1 MAKQQS
7 TNINLKYSMEK
18 FLNDYIA
25 LCDNLKKIVKL
36 SRVKR
41 ILQLMHPSIALKL
54 GIRHNPDGSYCF
66 PSNLSAAL
74 VSTSNILNALI
85 DVNKR
90 ITSNDVFDIP
100 QGLLFPNKLSFYIH
114 ISPDFETPED
124 SSRLINSF
132 SSSKASAS
140 IAVED
145 AIYAFVVEQYH
156 SKEVT
161 GPADFLRMITE
172 LFNVKEICANVVKE
186 KSSWFY
192 AIQNPAHS
200 KYNIFTQVDY
210 RSFAI
215 GLQKLNEKLSDL
227 SAECLRLANEYNR
240 IASTS
245 SASFFNYNPQK
256 TLNVQ
261 SSSNIS
267 DLSRNS
273 YQSSSNIS
281 VLSRN
286 SDQSSSN
293 ISDLSRNSDQSS
305 SNINALSRNSDT
317 SDSAFESNYDYNDSI
332 ANNIDCSSEYSNCCN
347 ANNADFPESQP
358 ATANP
363 KSRVPHEKMTEAMF
377 AFNDMLATGYD
388 MKKALS
394 LFFGECDIESDIEA
408 VCKEYWLFKRETQTE
423 KPEVVAE
430 DVRKCFTIEAIASYS
445 FPKPKFSSY
454 KLYKIK
460 SGSYNSKDLLNL
472 QISMHAAAYAL
483 LKSELSKTP
492 VRHEFPYI
500 GSGATVYSQFKEMCK
515 SVDLYRLLRKYS
527 EIGYSRIVKEINMS
541 KSDYAGE
548 CSVESSYINQV
559 NCCCKK
565 AAIFFLTQTIKG
577 VKLADQETD

>member
-1 MAKQQS
+1 MAKQKS

-54 GIRHNPDGSYCF
+54 GIRHNPDGSFCF

-261 SSSNIS
+261 SSSNV
-267 DLSRNS
+267 
-273 YQSSSNIS
+273 SS
-281 VLSRN
+281 LSRN
-286 SDQSSSN
+286 SDQSSSD
-293 ISDLSRNSDQSS
+293 IGSLSRNSDQSAT
-305 SNINALSRNSDT
+305 NIGSLSRNSDT
-317 SDSAFESNYDYNDSI
+317 SDSAFESNYDYNDSTDS
-332 ANNIDCSSEYSNCCN
+332 NIGCSSEYSNCCN

-483 LKSELSKTP
+483 LKSALSKTP

-577 VKLADQETD
+577 VKLADHETD

>member
-18 FLNDYIA
+18 FLNDYIV

-172 LFNVKEICANVVKE
+172 LFNVKEICDNVVKE

-267 DLSRNS
+267 DLSH
-273 YQSSSNIS
+273 
-281 VLSRN
+281 N

-305 SNINALSRNSDT
+305 SNIGSLSRNSDT

-332 ANNIDCSSEYSNCCN
+332 DSNIGCSSEYSNCCN

-577 VKLADQETD
+577 VKLADHETD

>member
-1 MAKQQS
+1 
-7 TNINLKYSMEK
+7 MEK

-90 ITSNDVFDIP
+90 ITNNDVFDIP

-240 IASTS
+240 IASKS

-273 YQSSSNIS
+273 DN
-281 VLSRN
+281 
-286 SDQSSSN
+286 
-293 ISDLSRNSDQSS
+293 
-305 SNINALSRNSDT
+305 
-317 SDSAFESNYDYNDSI
+317 SDSAFESNYDYNDSTDS
-332 ANNIDCSSEYSNCCN
+332 NIGCSSEYSNCCN

-358 ATANP
+358 ATSNP

-548 CSVESSYINQV
+548 CSVESSYINQI

>member
-1 MAKQQS
+1 
-7 TNINLKYSMEK
+7 MEK
-18 FLNDYIA
+18 FLSDYIV

-90 ITSNDVFDIP
+90 IISNDVFDIP

-245 SASFFNYNPQK
+245 STSFFNYNPQK

-273 YQSSSNIS
+273 DQSSSNIS
-281 VLSRN
+281 GLSCN

-305 SNINALSRNSDT
+305 SNIGCLSRNSDT

-332 ANNIDCSSEYSNCCN
+332 DSNIGCSSEYSNCFN

-548 CSVESSYINQV
+548 CSVESSYINQI

>member
-1 MAKQQS
+1 
-7 TNINLKYSMEK
+7 MEK

-215 GLQKLNEKLSDL
+215 GLQKLNEKLQDL

-245 SASFFNYNPQK
+245 SASFFNYNPQ

-267 DLSRNS
+267 N
-273 YQSSSNIS
+273 
-281 VLSRN
+281 LSRN

-293 ISDLSRNSDQSS
+293 ISNLSRNSDQSS
-305 SNINALSRNSDT
+305 SNIGSLSRNSDT

-332 ANNIDCSSEYSNCCN
+332 DSNIGCSSEYSNCCN

-394 LFFGECDIESDIEA
+394 FLYGYCNIESDIKA
-408 VCKEYWLFKRETQTE
+408 ACKEYYITDFVPETISVEQAVNIVRDLFFSKSFVPYT
-423 KPEVVAE
+423 
-430 DVRKCFTIEAIASYS
+430 
-445 FPKPKFSSY
+445 FPKPKFSNS
-454 KLYKIK
+454 KLSFIRTGK
-460 SGSYNSKDLLNL
+460 YNMKDLLNL
-472 QISMHAAAYAL
+472 QIGIHAAAYAI
-483 LKSELSKTP
+483 LKSDICNHP
-492 VRHEFPYI
+492 VHRSFPFI
-500 GSGATVYSQFKEMCK
+500 GTGTTINDQMK
-515 SVDLYRLLRKYS
+515 DLRKYIAVS
-527 EIGYSRIVKEINMS
+527 SVIAKHYDWNIASLLHSIKLSQHDKE
-541 KSDYAGE
+541 GE
-548 CSVESSYINQV
+548 CSLDDMYLHRLNYCFKIT
-559 NCCCKK
+559 
-565 AAIFFLTQTIKG
+565 AIQLLRQTIQG
-577 VKLADQETD
+577 IKLAPPTTL

>member
-90 ITSNDVFDIP
+90 ITNNDVFDIP

-273 YQSSSNIS
+273 DQSSSNIS
-281 VLSRN
+281 SLSRN
-286 SDQSSSN
+286 SDQSSSD
-293 ISDLSRNSDQSS
+293 IGSLSRN
-305 SNINALSRNSDT
+305 RDT

-332 ANNIDCSSEYSNCCN
+332 ANNIGCSSECSNCCN

>member
-1 MAKQQS
+1 MAKQKS

-54 GIRHNPDGSYCF
+54 GIRHNPDGSFCF

-261 SSSNIS
+261 SSSNV
-267 DLSRNS
+267 
-273 YQSSSNIS
+273 SS
-281 VLSRN
+281 LSRN
-286 SDQSSSN
+286 SDQSSSD
-293 ISDLSRNSDQSS
+293 IGSLSRNSDQSAT
-305 SNINALSRNSDT
+305 NIGSLSRNSDT
-317 SDSAFESNYDYNDSI
+317 SDSAFESNYDYNDSTDS
-332 ANNIDCSSEYSNCCN
+332 NIGCSSEYSNCCN

-577 VKLADQETD
+577 VKLADHETD

>member
-1 MAKQQS
+1 
-7 TNINLKYSMEK
+7 MEK

-267 DLSRNS
+267 DISRNSDQSFSNKSDLSRNS
-273 YQSSSNIS
+273 
-281 VLSRN
+281 V
-286 SDQSSSN
+286 QSSSN
-293 ISDLSRNSDQSS
+293 ISDLSCNSDQSS
-305 SNINALSRNSDT
+305 SNIGSLSRNSDT

-347 ANNADFPESQP
+347 ANNADLPESQP
-358 ATANP
+358 TTANP

-548 CSVESSYINQV
+548 CSVESSYINQI